1 MVTNVRG
8 FYELDKR
15 SRASA
20 DLLPGDRARALHTEQ
35 DRERGRVMSE
45 DIIGV
50 YLEDRLICVP
60 CSKPNEGEGVT
71 AEALPHG
78 FTCDEC
84 WVVVNA

>member
-1 MVTNVRG
+1 
-8 FYELDKR
+8 
-15 SRASA
+15 
-20 DLLPGDRARALHTEQ
+20 
-35 DRERGRVMSE
+35 MSE
-45 DIIGV
+45 EIIGV

-84 WVVVNA
+84 WVVVKR